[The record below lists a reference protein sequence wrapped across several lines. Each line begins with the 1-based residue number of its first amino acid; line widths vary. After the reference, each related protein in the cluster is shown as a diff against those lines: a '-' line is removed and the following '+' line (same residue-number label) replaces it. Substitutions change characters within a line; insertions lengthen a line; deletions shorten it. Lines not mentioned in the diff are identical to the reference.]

1 MIDINPV
8 NVLTIGL
15 IAVLAYAAVRFGA
28 KAVGFEP
35 SWL

>member
-8 NVLTIGL
+8 NILTIGL
-15 IAVLAYAAVRFGA
+15 IAVIAYAAVKFGA
-28 KAVGFEP
+28 KAVGFSP